1 MSLSKLDP
9 NDWKTFMSGVA
20 VTGMGV
26 SSRLASP
33 IVLTNLGIFGA

>member
-20 VTGMGV
+20 VTGMP
-26 SSRLASP
+26 SRCSSP
-33 IVLTNLGIFGA
+33 IVLTHLGIFGA